1 VLRNIGDCETFHHT
15 CFRPRDNPYPWQLEA
30 LKGLEGVICAAY
42 DKRLPV
48 KAGIELVLIAA
59 RQAGKNEVNA
69 RLEARMLS
77 LFSKHQR
84 LTEIVKCAPT
94 RHPQLLISKNRL
106 KEVCASAFFRDI
118 VKPEWSEWYI
128 CKAGNAKLMLLS
140 ADEGANSVGHTASL
154 YCSADESQDISPEKY
169 EKDFRP
175 MTTSTGAPHLF
186 SGTEWSEDSLLHQ
199 ARLRAEEQQRKLG
212 IRLVYVYPWWRV
224 AEYNEAYGAQVQA
237 LIERMT
243 DKHPLIL
250 SQYCCQIIS
259 QSGNMFDAA
268 DIGNALGMYSRREG
282 AEFGRVYVAG
292 VDFCAAR
299 DQDEHEISKSELAR
313 KKRDSTVATVAEC
326 TFQHNPYDNSKMPVM
341 RIVDHLC
348 MAGQDPMV
356 TINRLDDFLFKKWNC
371 ASVVL
376 DANGVGDGPSEM
388 IRLRHP
394 RQCKSFITGYA
405 SKSNMG
411 HELIGMLKSG
421 RMQMYRDDGSE
432 DFRQWMLQFKECR
445 RFETRGDGMMK
456 WGAPTTKLH
465 GEDVHD
471 DYVLSAGY
479 CYQAAERFLSM
490 NHDPNSIKAEGL
502 YNDEQFR

>member
-1 VLRNIGDCETFHHT
+1 MLRDIGDCETFHKT
-15 CFRPRDNPYPWQLEA
+15 CFKPRDDPYPWQMEA

-48 KAGIELVLIAA
+48 KAGVEMVLIAA
-59 RQAGKNEVNA
+59 RQAGKNEINA
-69 RLEARMLS
+69 RLEARMLT
-77 LFSKHQR
+77 LFKNHRR

-94 RHPQLLISKNRL
+94 RQPQLLISKNRL
-106 KEVCASAFFRDI
+106 KEVCSSAFFQQI

-154 YCSADESQDISPEKY
+154 YCSADEAQDILNEKY

-186 SGTEWSEDSLLHQ
+186 SGTEWNEESLLHQ
-199 ARLRAEEQQRKLG
+199 ARLRAEEMQKKLG
-212 IRLVYVYPWWRV
+212 VKLVYVYPWWRV
-224 AEYNEAYGAQVQA
+224 AEHNEAYGAQVQG

-259 QSGNMFDAA
+259 QNGNMFEGSE
-268 DIGNALGMYSRREG
+268 IGNAIGFYSRGE
-282 AEFGRVYVAG
+282 APQFGRVYVAG

-299 DQDEHEISKSELAR
+299 EQDDKEVGSSEIAR
-313 KKRDSTVATVAEC
+313 KKRDSTVVTVAEC
-326 TFQHNPYDNSKMPVM
+326 TFQTNPYNNQKMPIL

-348 MAGQDPMV
+348 MDGQDPYV
-356 TINRLDDFLFKKWNC
+356 TVNAISDFVFNKWNC

-376 DANGVGDGPSEM
+376 DANGVGDGPAEM
-388 IRLRHP
+388 IRLRRP
-394 RQCKSFITGYA
+394 KICKSFITGF
-405 SKSNMG
+405 SNKSNMG

-421 RMQMYRDDGSE
+421 RLKMYRDDGSE

-445 RFETRGDGMMK
+445 RYETRGDGMMK
-456 WGAPTTKLH
+456 WGAPRTKIQ
-465 GEDVHD
+465 GQDIHD
-471 DYVLSAGY
+471 DFVLSAGY
-479 CYQAAERFLSM
+479 CYQAAERFLAM
-490 NHDPNSIKAEGL
+490 NHDPTKMKQEGL
-502 YNDEQFR
+502 YHDDEFN